1 MTIINSTVDWNFY
14 WIKFTINSLPRI
26 KSWWLNSE
34 HGALGEQCNW
44 PTLFLPQD
52 SAELD
57 ETHLLQRHRPPQEP
71 GQVHLRRLVGR
82 HHRALK
88 VATSH
93 RYRRLSLR
101 LSVRTNTSQWWG
113 LYQEDH
119 CYESIITTFFQSAM
133 GCWSL
138 RRWRVCR
145 PRSSTR
151 WGITWRTTRTR
162 RRSSITSVASWT
174 SCRCCAP
181 SPSRRFRE
189 SSISGL
195 RVLCQSPLSSRSCS
209 PRAFRSEGN
218 FASFNRSCEISRLW
232 CGISAGSGSG
242 EQ

>member
-1 MTIINSTVDWNFY
+1 MKLTFCNGTVLHRNQVRSTFGDWLDG
-14 WIKFTINSLPRI
+14 ITELSKSLQAIDIDASAYACLSALTLVNGEVFIRG
-26 KSWWLNSE
+26 SLWWKYYN
-34 HGALGEQCNW
+34 
-44 PTLFLPQD
+44 D
-52 SAELD
+52 
-57 ETHLLQRHRPPQEP
+57 
-71 GQVHLRRLVGR
+71 
-82 HHRALK
+82 
-88 VATSH
+88 
-93 RYRRLSLR
+93 
-101 LSVRTNTSQWWG
+101 
-113 LYQEDH
+113 
-119 CYESIITTFFQSAM
+119 FFQSAM

-151 WGITWRTTRTR
+151 WEITWHTTRTR